1 MEKTD
6 REILDLFLA
15 RAEDAIEALRVKY
28 GRLCQRI
35 AMNILHSA
43 EDAEECASD
52 TYMAVWETVPP
63 REPDPLMP
71 YVGRLARNFALD
83 RYRYLHAARR
93 SGGGDVLLSEIEEI
107 VSGTDGAED
116 EAMRGALAAAISRFL
131 REQKAD
137 DRRLFVR
144 RYWYGDDVQS
154 LSREMGIRAGS
165 AAVRLHRMRER
176 LRVFLEN
183 EGFSV

>member
-1 MEKTD
+1 
-6 REILDLFLA
+6 
-15 RAEDAIEALRVKY
+15 
-28 GRLCQRI
+28 
-35 AMNILHSA
+35 
-43 EDAEECASD
+43 
-52 TYMAVWETVPP
+52 
-63 REPDPLMP
+63 
-71 YVGRLARNFALD
+71 
-83 RYRYLHAARR
+83 
-93 SGGGDVLLSEIEEI
+93 
-107 VSGTDGAED
+107 
-116 EAMRGALAAAISRFL
+116 MRGALAAAISRFL